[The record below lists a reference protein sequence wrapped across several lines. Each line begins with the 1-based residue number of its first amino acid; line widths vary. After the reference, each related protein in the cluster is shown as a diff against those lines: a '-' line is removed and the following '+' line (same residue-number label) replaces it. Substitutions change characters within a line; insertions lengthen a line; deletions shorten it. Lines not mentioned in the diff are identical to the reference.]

1 VYVPAG
7 VLRLRVLSWNLG
19 PGAARWQ
26 DLAAALAGWE
36 WDVALLRGVPAR
48 WPDAVA
54 TALDAEFRCAPP
66 GGTGR
71 LRQLL
76 GAGGPGG
83 LLSRRGAG
91 ATDAIL
97 ARYDRIVGEWPDGG
111 RRVPEPAVS
120 AARLACGVWIGNVQ
134 MQTPPGSVTDWVS
147 DVDGEAIVLGGSRAV
162 AAQDPFTTLTELGR
176 AGPDGL
182 WATTALVPVGEP
194 ELLAGGTDGG
204 GSPLA
209 ITLERR
215 P

>member
-19 PGAARWQ
+19 PGGARWQ

-36 WDVALLRGVPAR
+36 WDVTLLRGVPGR
-48 WPDAVA
+48 WPVAVA

-66 GGTGR
+66 GGPGW
-71 LRQLL
+71 LRRLL
-76 GAGGPGG
+76 GSGPGT
-83 LLSRRGAG
+83 LLSPGAAG

-97 ARYDRIVGEWPDGG
+97 ARYDRIVAEWPDGG
-111 RRVPEPAVS
+111 QRVPEPAVS
-120 AARLACGVWIGNVQ
+120 AARLACGVWVGNVQ

-147 DVDGEAIVLGGSRAV
+147 ELNGEAIVLGGSRAV
-162 AAQDPFTTLTELGR
+162 APQDPSTTLTELGR
-176 AGPDGL
+176 AGADGL

-194 ELLAGGTDGG
+194 ELLAGGTAGS